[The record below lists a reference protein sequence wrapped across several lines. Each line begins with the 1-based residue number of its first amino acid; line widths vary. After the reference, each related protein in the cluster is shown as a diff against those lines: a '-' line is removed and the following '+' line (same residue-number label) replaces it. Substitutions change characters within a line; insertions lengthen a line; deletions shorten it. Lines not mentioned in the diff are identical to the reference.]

1 MVAQYAPLDLADPD
15 DAEFWI
21 ALAVAQHETGRLDDY
36 TRDHALAAIDQGVDV
51 DEWGRDSE
59 PRRRALARARA
70 KLTGP
75 QPKPKRL
82 RRPPNYSVAFDLGD
96 VVAYA
101 ELGYYVS
108 RGDGDLLLRLDEP
121 QFAWIVGRAGED
133 TAALRDLRARYQLA
147 MAAFENVRNA

>member
-1 MVAQYAPLDLADPD
+1 
-15 DAEFWI
+15 
-21 ALAVAQHETGRLDDY
+21 
-36 TRDHALAAIDQGVDV
+36 
-51 DEWGRDSE
+51 
-59 PRRRALARARA
+59 
-70 KLTGP
+70 
-75 QPKPKRL
+75 
-82 RRPPNYSVAFDLGD
+82 
-96 VVAYA
+96 VAYA